1 MARCTQGGCHG
12 LLVGK
17 EASGE
22 GVQFTEILDGLLE
35 HGTGLGSEDAFHW
48 GGFQN
53 LMGQKDSAS
62 GRVQH
67 NNTR

>member
-1 MARCTQGGCHG
+1 M
-12 LLVGK
+12 LVGK
-17 EASGE
+17 EATGE

-35 HGTGLGSEDAFHW
+35 QGTCLGSEDAFHW
-48 GGFQN
+48 GGSQS
-53 LMGQKDSAS
+53 LMGQKGSAN